1 VEQALYPM
9 IRSVSLLAVL
19 APLCG
24 ALFAGLAGRYIGKT
38 GAHFVTIIG
47 VALSFIASLFLYK
60 WVIIDNLDATQIA
73 VYTWVNSGGFDF
85 NIGFLID
92 HMTVIMMAMVT
103 FISLLVHIYSI
114 GYMADDP
121 GYQRFFCYMSLFT
134 FSMLML
140 VSANN
145 FLQLFFGWEGVGVV
159 SYLLIGFWFNKES
172 AAAGSL
178 KAFLVNRVG
187 DFGFLLGMA
196 LIFGYVGSLNYA
208 TVFANASVLPATP
221 ICLLL
226 FVGAMGKSAQMPL
239 HVWLPE
245 SMEGPTPISALI
257 HAATMVTAGIYMI
270 ARMSPLFELSDFALS
285 TVMVV
290 GATGALFLGLVGV
303 VQFDIKRI
311 IAYSTMSQLG
321 YMVAA
326 TGSSA
331 FSAGMFH
338 LFTHAFFKALL
349 FLGAG
354 SVIVALHHE
363 QDIRKMGNLKK
374 YMPLTYITFLIGSLS
389 LSAVPPFSGFYS
401 KDAII
406 EAVKMSSLA
415 GSSYAYGCLVL
426 GAFVTSLYSFRAVFL
441 VFHGQEHSV
450 SNQVITST
458 TRHVGYEEQSLLAVN
473 EHRNNQH
480 NAAVESK
487 DKGLIHEPK
496 WPITLPLVILAV
508 PSAIIG
514 SIMVNTI
521 LHKVPGLLGDSV
533 YVAAQHRLL
542 EAGEFKGWFS
552 AMYESVMGLPFW
564 FAVSGIL
571 TAWLCYIRYPK
582 LPYIL
587 SQKFSFLYHMLVH
600 KYGFDE
606 FYNWLFV
613 RGGRALSG
621 VLYQFADMKLID
633 TLLVN
638 GSARSIAFFAK
649 CLRHVQSGYLY
660 HYAFIMIV
668 GLVCLLAWGIWL

>member
-1 VEQALYPM
+1 MEQILYPM

-24 ALFAGLAGRYIGKT
+24 ALLAGLGGRYIGKT

-47 VALSFIASLFLYK
+47 ITLSFIASVLLCK
-60 WVIIDNLDATQIA
+60 WIIIDDLAATQVA
-73 VYTWVNSGGFDF
+73 VYTWINSGDFVF

-92 HMTVIMMAMVT
+92 RMTVIMMAVVT
-103 FISLLVHIYSI
+103 FISLLVHIYSV

-208 TVFANASVLPATP
+208 TVFASASVLPVTP

-290 GATGALFLGLVGV
+290 GATGALLLGLVGV

-331 FSAGMFH
+331 FAAGMFH
-338 LFTHAFFKALL
+338 LLTHAFFKALL

-401 KDAII
+401 KDAVI
-406 EAVKMSSLA
+406 EAVKMSSLP
-415 GSSYAYGCLVL
+415 GSSYAYVCLVL
-426 GAFVTSLYSFRAVFL
+426 GAFVTALYSFRALFIA
-441 VFHGQEHSV
+441 FHGEEHLEHPE
-450 SNQVITST
+450 
-458 TRHVGYEEQSLLAVN
+458 HV
-473 EHRNNQH
+473 
-480 NAAVESK
+480 
-487 DKGLIHEPK
+487 HEPR
-496 WPITLPLVILAV
+496 WQVTLPLVVLAV

-514 SIMVNTI
+514 AMMVNAI

-533 YVAAQHRLL
+533 YVATQHHAL
-542 EAGEFKGWFS
+542 ETGEFKSWFS

-564 FAVSGIL
+564 FAILGIF
-571 TAWLCYIRYPK
+571 TAWLCYIRYPQ
-582 LPYIL
+582 LPKRL
-587 SQKFSFLYHMLVH
+587 SQKFSFLYNMLVR

-606 FYNWLFV
+606 FYDCLFV

-649 CLRHVQSGYLY
+649 CLRCVQSGYLY
-660 HYAFIMIV
+660 HYAFAMII
-668 GLVCLLAWGIWL
+668 GLVSLLAWGAWG

>member
-1 VEQALYPM
+1 MEILYPM
-9 IRSVSLLAVL
+9 TRNLSLLAVL
-19 APLCG
+19 APLG
-24 ALFAGLAGRYIGKT
+24 GGLLAGLAGRSIGRA
-38 GAHFVTIIG
+38 GAHFATIIG
-47 VALSFIASLFLYK
+47 VAVSFIASLILCK
-60 WVIIDNLDATQIA
+60 CIVMDAMPATEFV
-73 VYTWVNSGGFDF
+73 VYTWANSGGFDF

-92 HMTVIMMAMVT
+92 RMTVFMMTVVT
-103 FISLLVHIYSI
+103 FISLLVHVYSI

-121 GYQRFFCYMSLFT
+121 GYQRFFSYMSLFT

-172 AAAGSL
+172 AAVGSL

-208 TVFANASVLPATP
+208 TVFASAAILPATP

-290 GATGALFLGLVGV
+290 GATGALLLGLVGI

-331 FSAGMFH
+331 FAAGMFH

-415 GSSYAYGCLVL
+415 GSSYAYVCLVL
-426 GAFVTSLYSFRAVFL
+426 GAFVTALYSFRALFIA
-441 VFHGQEHSV
+441 FHGQENLEHPD
-450 SNQVITST
+450 
-458 TRHVGYEEQSLLAVN
+458 HV
-473 EHRNNQH
+473 
-480 NAAVESK
+480 
-487 DKGLIHEPK
+487 HEPK
-496 WPITLPLVILAV
+496 WQITAPLVILAV

-514 SIMVNTI
+514 AMMMDLI
-521 LHKVPGLLGDSV
+521 LHKIPGLLGDSI
-533 YVAAQHRLL
+533 YVAAQHHVL
-542 EAGEFKGWFS
+542 EMEESKTWF
-552 AMYESVMGLPFW
+552 AMMYQSVMGLPFW
-564 FAVSGIL
+564 FALAGIL

-582 LPYIL
+582 LPLIL
-587 SQKFSFLYHMLVH
+587 SRKFSFLYHMLVH

-606 FYNWLFV
+606 FYNGLFV

-633 TLLVN
+633 TLLIN
-638 GSARSIAFFAK
+638 GSARSVAFFAK
-649 CLRHVQSGYLY
+649 CLRRIQSGYLY
-660 HYAFIMIV
+660 HYAFAMIL
-668 GLVCLLAWGIWL
+668 GLVGLLAWGAWG